1 MRREFAVALF
11 AFLTVPFAATQ
22 QTIPPTPPLDPTAPT
37 SQAEPTDVIPP
48 GLYKIGGNVSAPE
61 VIHSVEAQFSD
72 YARQNRI
79 CGTNL
84 IGLTV
89 DANGNPQDL
98 RVIKSLE
105 PSLDAKAIEAVSQYR
120 FRPAMKD
127 GTTPVPVEIIVEID
141 FRLYKGFGAD
151 GCSPQSLAPAPVRA
165 GSPNSPP
172 ILISTVEPKYT
183 RYARKTGITG
193 MCTLQLTIDA
203 KGIPRNVQVVKS
215 LDPGL
220 DNNAVE
226 AVKRWRYKPAIKDGV
241 PLPVDSTVNVK
252 FELPGQN

>member
-1 MRREFAVALF
+1 MCREFTVAIL
-11 AFLTVPFAATQ
+11 LLLPTSFAAAQ
-22 QTIPPTPPLDPTAPT
+22 QTIPPTPPPGATAPT

-48 GLYKIGGNVSAPE
+48 GPYKIGGNVSAPV

-98 RVIKSLE
+98 HVIKSLE

-120 FRPAMKD
+120 FKPAMKD
-127 GTTPVPVEIIVEID
+127 GTAPVPVEITVEID
-141 FRLYKGFGAD
+141 FRLYKSLGSL
-151 GCSPQSLAPAPVRA
+151 GCSPEYAAAANHAQGPVIPPA
-165 GSPNSPP
+165 
-172 ILISTVEPKYT
+172 LISHVEPKYT
-183 RYARKTGITG
+183 HDARKNRITG
-193 MCTLQLTIDA
+193 TCTLQLTIDA
-203 KGIPRNVQVVKS
+203 KGIPRNVHVIKG

-220 DNNAVE
+220 DLNAVK
-226 AVKRWRYKPAIKDGV
+226 AVERWRYRPAIKDDV
-241 PLPVDSTVNVK
+241 PVPVDSTVNVEFK
-252 FELPGQN
+252 LD

>member
-1 MRREFAVALF
+1 MRRQLAFALF
-11 AFLTVPFAATQ
+11 AFLTVPFAAAQ
-22 QTIPPTPPLDPTAPT
+22 QTTPPTPPPGTIAPT

-141 FRLYKGFGAD
+141 FRLYKSHSSQ
-151 GCSPQSLAPAPVRA
+151 GCSPKYPAAVSAAQGRVIPAV
-165 GSPNSPP
+165 
-172 ILISTVEPKYT
+172 LISHVEPKYT
-183 RYARKTGITG
+183 RDARKNRITG
-193 MCTLQLTIDA
+193 TCTLQLTIDA
-203 KGIPRNVQVVKS
+203 KGIPRNVHVIKG

-220 DNNAVE
+220 DLNAVK
-226 AVKRWRYKPAIKDGV
+226 AVERWRYKPAIKDDILV
-241 PLPVDSTVNVK
+241 SEDSTVNVEFK
-252 FELPGQN
+252 LD